1 MEGRA
6 GGQYRHSHLV
16 GQAGTGPGVPGP
28 DQGTD
33 LQAVLGQI
41 EANRDRIQ
49 AAIEGDPGP
58 QASNGDQATRFK
70 IPPN

>member
-1 MEGRA
+1 LGKQEL
-6 GGQYRHSHLV
+6 GQVFR
-16 GQAGTGPGVPGP
+16 VPP

-58 QASNGDQATRFK
+58 QASNGDQATSFK